1 MWRWPAG
8 SFPPHISPNA
18 TAISSARRRGANA
31 VCPSFLS
38 TSMTPSPPGAPDSVA
53 AADGWMGSPAVSHA
67 PSVPLMGHG
76 RLHFMDNL
84 RVALTVLI
92 VFQHAS
98 FAYAP
103 ANWWYFTDVQQQ
115 PLLASFFVV
124 NRSFRMSLF
133 FLIAGYFMPYVLDRK
148 GARLYLKD
156 RFRRFG
162 IPLLAFLCVVIPP
175 LMYAYWLN
183 FRRYGSV
190 GFFDYYIHD
199 YWGVDTGEPDGW

>member
-1 MWRWPAG
+1 SMWRWPAA
-8 SFPPHISPNA
+8 SSRLRTFPNA
-18 TAISSARRRGANA
+18 IATSSARRRGASAGCHSFHSAPMKAATSGVREA
-31 VCPSFLS
+31 VLGAGPDVVK
-38 TSMTPSPPGAPDSVA
+38 PSPAAILNPAPA
-53 AADGWMGSPAVSHA
+53 A
-67 PSVPLMGHG
+67 HG

-103 ANWWYFTDVQQQ
+103 ANWWYFNDPEQQ
-115 PLLASFFVV
+115 PLLAVFFVV

-133 FLIAGYFMPYVLDRK
+133 FLVAGYFMPYVLDRK

-162 IPLLAFLCVVIPP
+162 VPILVFLVFIVPL
-175 LMYAYWLN
+175 LMYAYYVN
-183 FRRYGSV
+183 FRHYGPI
-190 GFFDYYIHD
+190 GFF
-199 YWGVDTGEPDGW
+199 

>member
-1 MWRWPAG
+1 MPQIANPAA
-8 SFPPHISPNA
+8 S
-18 TAISSARRRGANA
+18 
-31 VCPSFLS
+31 
-38 TSMTPSPPGAPDSVA
+38 
-53 AADGWMGSPAVSHA
+53 
-67 PSVPLMGHG
+67 HG

-98 FAYAP
+98 FAYAS
-103 ANWWYFTDVQQQ
+103 ANWWYFTDVKQQ
-115 PLLASFFVV
+115 PLLASFFIV

-162 IPLLAFLCVVIPP
+162 IPLLVFLFVVIPP
-175 LMYAYWLN
+175 LMYAYFLN
-183 FRRYGSV
+183 FRPYGPI
-190 GFFDYYIHD
+190 GFFDYYI
-199 YWGVDTGEPDGW
+199 